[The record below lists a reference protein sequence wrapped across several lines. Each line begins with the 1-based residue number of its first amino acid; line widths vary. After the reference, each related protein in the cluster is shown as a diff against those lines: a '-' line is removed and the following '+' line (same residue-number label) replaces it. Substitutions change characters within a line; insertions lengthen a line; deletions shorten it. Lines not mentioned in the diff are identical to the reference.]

1 MCRYPPPKLT
11 DSLTTLEIFFDFG
24 KVNII
29 DNIVI
34 AEMNEGITFDL
45 PDRSVLL
52 KYCQEYFNEKPFGF
66 ISHRIN
72 SYAINPTVYID
83 AAKNFNVKAVAI
95 VAVDTI
101 SRGNVA
107 IEKQFFGDP
116 FEIFDNLEYAI
127 NWMKQMLLTE

>member
-1 MCRYPPPKLT
+1 M
-11 DSLTTLEIFFDFG
+11 TTLETFFDFG
-24 KVNII
+24 KVKII
-29 DNIVI
+29 DNFVI

-45 PDRSVLL
+45 PDRSILL
-52 KYCQEYFNEKPFGF
+52 NYCQEYFKDQPFGF

-72 SYAINPTVYID
+72 SYSINPTVYID

-95 VAVDTI
+95 VTFDTI
-101 SRGNVA
+101 GRGNVA
-107 IEKQFFGDP
+107 IEKQFFGEP